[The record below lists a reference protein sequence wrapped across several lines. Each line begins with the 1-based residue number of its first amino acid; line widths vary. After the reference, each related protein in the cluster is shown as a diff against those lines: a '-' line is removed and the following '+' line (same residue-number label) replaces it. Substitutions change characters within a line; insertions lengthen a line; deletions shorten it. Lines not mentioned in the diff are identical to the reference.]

1 MIKQAIRLMM
11 LVCVLVAAPQAVNA
25 QEVEPGS
32 KQTEGI
38 GKKQYDKMAAKKARK
53 EKKEVAR
60 EEKHLLREHL
70 RHQDKATQKRMKRDK
85 RNAFKSGNGQ
95 PREPFLRRL
104 FMHKH

>member
-1 MIKQAIRLMM
+1 MM
-11 LVCVLVAAPQAVNA
+11 LVCVLAAAPASVRA

-32 KQTEGI
+32 KQAEGI

-70 RHQDKATQKRMKRDK
+70 RHQDKDTQKRMKRNQ
-85 RNAFKSGNGQ
+85 RNAFKNGNGQ

-104 FMHKH
+104 FTHKH